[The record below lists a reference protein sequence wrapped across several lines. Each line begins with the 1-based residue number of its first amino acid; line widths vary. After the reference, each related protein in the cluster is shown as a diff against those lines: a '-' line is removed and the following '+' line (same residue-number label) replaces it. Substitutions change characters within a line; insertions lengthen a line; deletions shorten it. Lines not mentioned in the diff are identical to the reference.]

1 MHAHLEKLRIALEI
15 RRDQT
20 IALLNKYAPKG
31 VRWIEPKGGLN
42 IWVSLPSNGNTD
54 ELLWKAQ
61 QAQITFLPSSACYPG
76 EPQYHH
82 LRISYSYPEP
92 QDLTQGIIKLCQLM
106 ESYLQDMP
114 PVRC

>member
-20 IALLNKYAPKG
+20 IALLNKHAPKG
-31 VRWIEPKGGLN
+31 VTWIEPKGGLN

-61 QAQITFLPSSACYPG
+61 QDQITFYQA
-76 EPQYHH
+76 
-82 LRISYSYPEP
+82 
-92 QDLTQGIIKLCQLM
+92 QLVIQ
-106 ESYLQDMP
+106 ESHNITI
-114 PVRC
+114 